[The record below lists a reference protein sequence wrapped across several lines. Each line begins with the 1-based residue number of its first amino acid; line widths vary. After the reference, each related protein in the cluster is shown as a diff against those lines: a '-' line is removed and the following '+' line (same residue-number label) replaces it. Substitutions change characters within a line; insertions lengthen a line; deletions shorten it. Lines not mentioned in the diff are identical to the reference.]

1 MNQPDEADA
10 KLARL
15 LDRAR
20 RELPLRRAPPTLEP
34 RVLAELERRAAL
46 LWWRRSFA
54 EWPGM
59 ARAVFVVTCTAL
71 VALGFA
77 GGGWAVA
84 GFGSLDV
91 GPSMPWARKAV
102 DVTDAAHNLAL
113 SLASAVPP
121 DWIYGGVAVGA
132 VLYAALFGL
141 AAAAYRT
148 LYLTQEIAGEVGS

>member
-1 MNQPDEADA
+1 MNQSDEADA
-10 KLARL
+10 KLTRL

-20 RELPLRRAPPTLEP
+20 HELPLRRAPPTLES

-46 LWWRRSFA
+46 LWWRHSFA
-54 EWPGM
+54 RWPGM

-71 VALGFA
+71 AALGFA

-84 GFGSLDV
+84 GLRSLQV

-102 DVTDAAHNLAL
+102 AVTDAAHSLAAT
-113 SLASAVPP
+113 LASAVPP
-121 DWIYGGVAVGA
+121 DWIYGGMAVGA

-141 AAAAYRT
+141 GAAAYRT
-148 LYLTQEIAGEVGS
+148 LYLTEEIPGEVGS